1 MTDRPT
7 EPIREDHQ
15 LLARHLEDLD
25 RLAERLKDA
34 PGSDAVAQV
43 VEVSHW
49 LVTEVVPHSQME
61 EMALYPLVDYMV
73 ARHGRATDTMRREH
87 VHIRRLIYQFQQV
100 AQALK
105 GDPQGK
111 EYQSLAD
118 QARVLAHQLRALLTL
133 HWEKEEED
141 YLELLDRSTT
151 PVEVQNLLSR
161 GQCSLEGDSHRRHDF
176 AI

>member
-15 LLARHLEDLD
+15 LLAHHLEDLD
-25 RLAERLKDA
+25 RLAEKLKDA

-43 VEVSHW
+43 EEVSRW
-49 LVTEVVPHSQME
+49 LATEVVPHSQME

-73 ARHGRATDTMRREH
+73 ARYGRATDTMRREH
-87 VHIRRLIYQFQQV
+87 VHIQRLIYKFQQV

-105 GDPQGK
+105 ENPQEK
-111 EYQSLAD
+111 QYQSLAD
-118 QARVLAHQLRALLTL
+118 QAHILAYQLRALLTL

-151 PVEVQNLLSR
+151 PGEVQNMLSR
-161 GQCSLEGDSHRRHDF
+161 GQCSREGDSLRRHDF